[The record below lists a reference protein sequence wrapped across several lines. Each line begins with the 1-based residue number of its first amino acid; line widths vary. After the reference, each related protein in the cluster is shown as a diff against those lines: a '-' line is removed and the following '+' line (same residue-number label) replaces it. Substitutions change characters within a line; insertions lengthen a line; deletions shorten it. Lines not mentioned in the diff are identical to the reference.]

1 MRNSSSGIRL
11 FAAALNY
18 ASKIAHGDPEYTLEK
33 ANKIFPPRY
42 FETVVKEYS
51 NLTELNR
58 YAKTRRVLL
67 TKASWSYQYAADYLQ
82 LADNQINELRE
93 FKNDWQDVINKQ
105 DLDDYDYK
113 IIMGMSRSLDES
125 IASLGNAQNSL
136 KRWLYET
143 GLLQNNASINNAIE
157 KSIKLTDSLINYTVR
172 IKAMMID
179 ALHTLLNKET
189 N

>member
-1 MRNSSSGIRL
+1 MKNSSSGIRL

-82 LADNQINELRE
+82 LANKQIESLKE
-93 FKNDWQDVINKQ
+93 FKKDWQDVISKQ
-105 DLDDYDYK
+105 DLNNKDYK
-113 IIMGMSRSLDES
+113 IVTELSRAMDKNITSLT
-125 IASLGNAQNSL
+125 NAQNTL
-136 KRWLYET
+136 QKWLYNI
-143 GLLQNNASINNAIE
+143 GLLQNTASINRVLEHTTKIADALIGITVDV
-157 KSIKLTDSLINYTVR
+157 KS
-172 IKAMMID
+172 MMID
-179 ALHTLLNKET
+179 TLHMLINKE